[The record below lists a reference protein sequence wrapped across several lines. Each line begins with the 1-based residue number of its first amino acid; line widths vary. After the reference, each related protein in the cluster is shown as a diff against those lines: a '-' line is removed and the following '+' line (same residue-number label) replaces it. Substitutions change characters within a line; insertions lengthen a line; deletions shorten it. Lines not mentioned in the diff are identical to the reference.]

1 MNIDKILIINMKLVT
16 TFTMRKIEA
25 YLQVNQF

>member
-1 MNIDKILIINMKLVT
+1 MNIDKILIINMKLVINL
-16 TFTMRKIEA
+16 TMRKIEA